1 MIMFPNRPIKQP
13 MNQHERRQPMWIGR
27 PMQTRNAQQTS
38 SRMESVLSSF
48 RNAEGEID
56 LNKIT
61 EVASQVHKLYGQVS
75 PLLTSF
81 VRKK

>member
-1 MIMFPNRPIKQP
+1 
-13 MNQHERRQPMWIGR
+13 MWIGR
-27 PMQTRNAQQTS
+27 QLETRNAQQTS

-48 RNAEGEID
+48 RNKDGEID
-56 LNKIT
+56 MNKIT

-81 VRKK
+81 VQRKK